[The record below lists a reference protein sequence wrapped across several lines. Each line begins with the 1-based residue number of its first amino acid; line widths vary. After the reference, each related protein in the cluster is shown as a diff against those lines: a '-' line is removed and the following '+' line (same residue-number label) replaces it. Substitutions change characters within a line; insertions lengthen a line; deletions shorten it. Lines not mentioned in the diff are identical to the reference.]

1 MNSRIKYQ
9 LKTQIKNYRINVLTN
24 TIEYKEVT

>member
-9 LKTQIKNYRINVLTN
+9 FKTQIKNLQINVLTN

>member
-9 LKTQIKNYRINVLTN
+9 FKTQIKNLKINVLTN